1 MNKEIIQQYYDLKKE
16 IADIKQRINLLKKQK
31 DPILKDSVKGSIKS
45 FPYIQTNFKLE
56 GVQQNSPRNNKIKR
70 YTKMLEKFR
79 DELLDL
85 EISLEEYIESLPNIR
100 IRNILRYKY
109 IDGMSWIQVANKLG
123 GNATENSVR
132 MEYKRFLK
140 EN

>member
-1 MNKEIIQQYYDLKKE
+1 MNKEIIQQYCDLKNE
-16 IADIKQRINLLKKQK
+16 IADIKQRINRLKKQK
-31 DPILKDSVKGSIKS
+31 DPVLKDSVKGSIKS

-123 GNATENSVR
+123 GNATEESVR
-132 MEYKRFLK
+132 KEYKRFLK
-140 EN
+140 NT